1 MKRTLTA
8 SIIITAGVLL
18 LLANMEVT
26 PIRGLVEAWWPIVFI
41 AIGGLML
48 WNDRQNYV
56 WALLFAGLGSVLL
69 LNNLG
74 AAHIDFGDILLP
86 AIIVAVGLSML
97 VSTTKKPAASLSTV
111 PDEEVASFVSGTTTK
126 VVSDDY
132 TGTKISA
139 VMGGVE
145 LDLSKA
151 VIKKSA
157 VLDVFVLM
165 GGVDLRVAENVVVKN
180 RSSVLMGGIEDK
192 TNPVISKNAPV
203 LYIDGTILMGGLEI
217 KH

>member
-8 SIIITAGVLL
+8 SIIILAGVLL

-26 PIRGLVEAWWPIVFI
+26 PIRGLVESWWPIVFI
-41 AIGGLML
+41 AIGGLIL

-97 VSTTKKPAASLSTV
+97 VSTTKKPPASVSTA

-132 TGTKISA
+132 TGTKVSA

-157 VLDVFVLM
+157 VLNVFVLM
-165 GGVDLRVAENVVVKN
+165 GGVDVKVAENVVIKN

-192 TNPVISKNAPV
+192 TSPVISKNAPV
-203 LYIDGTILMGGLEI
+203 LYIDGTVLMGGLEI